1 MKMNINNELEKIAN
15 NKNLNDIEKIKAIY
29 VLLGNKLKYNLDYIY
44 ILDSRIREAI
54 YEDKFE
60 LEGENALDKDKS
72 DKQIAVVCKQ
82 VNDLLIESINR
93 IAKLTNN
100 DKMKAKELGYRPY
113 EGNHV
118 ATLLNLEEENYYLDL
133 HKDVY
138 KIKKGMKT
146 KYFAPGKDVLE
157 HEFNLPNINTIKEDA
172 KGIEF
177 KEISEKEQKQIDEK
191 IGYLKYGIYYE
202 DAIEMLEKE
211 MHENSSTKTII
222 DFMFENLKNKQK
234 QDDFSFTELK
244 AFYKK
249 TLSILLG
256 NEMDNV
262 KINDV
267 YINEKDNE
275 KENVIY
281 QVSIKDDKNI
291 YNYIYDIENKN
302 CRKIDSKEIKEK
314 IDAKE
319 ITYKY
324 RYNTLKLSDEER

>member
-60 LEGENALDKDKS
+60 LDDENTLNKDKS

-82 VNDLLIESINR
+82 VNDLLIESINK

-100 DKMKAKELGYRPY
+100 DKIKAKELGYRPY

-118 ATLLNLEEENYYLDL
+118 ATLLNLDKENYYLDL

-146 KYFAPGKDVLE
+146 RYFAPGKDTLE
-157 HEFNLPNINTIKEDA
+157 HEFKMPNINTIKEDA

-211 MHENSSTKTII
+211 MHENSSIKTII

-291 YNYIYDIENKN
+291 YNYIYDIKNKN

-314 IDAKE
+314 IESKE